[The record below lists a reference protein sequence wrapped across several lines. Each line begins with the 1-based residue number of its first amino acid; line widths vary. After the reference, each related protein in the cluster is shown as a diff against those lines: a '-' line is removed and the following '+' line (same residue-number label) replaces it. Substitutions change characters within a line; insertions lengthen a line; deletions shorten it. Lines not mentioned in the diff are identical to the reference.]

1 VRFWHDEMASLRKRF
16 QSLARPDAI
25 IVYVLLI
32 GIVAMSVYFASQS
45 SAFLTTENF
54 KVIGTNSAALGVV
67 AVALTILVISGYVD
81 LSIGSI
87 AALSGTVTALAV
99 YSWQWDPI
107 VGIALGIIVGGAIG
121 AVNGFLCAI
130 LGFSAIIV
138 TLGMLG
144 ILRGVTLLVK
154 NTPVFGDN
162 ATLTRI
168 GAGEFAGVPIMILFA
183 LGAFV
188 LGAIF
193 LSYTPWGRYIYAIGA
208 NPQAA
213 FLSALPVRALP
224 FCMFVVTGASAGLA
238 GVLLTARQA
247 GASPGDQGVGLELN
261 ALTVV
266 LLGGVAFVGGRG
278 RLTGVFA
285 AVLFLGILQD
295 GLILTNVTPYVQLV
309 VGGLALVF
317 AAGLDIG
324 VTWFSEQL
332 QSRRQLGGR
341 LGGERRVLTEDP
353 IAHGRSE

>member
-1 VRFWHDEMASLRKRF
+1 MASLLKTFRG
-16 QSLARPDAI
+16 LTRPDVI
-25 IVYVLLI
+25 IVSVLVI
-32 GIVAMSVYFASQS
+32 GIIAMSVYFASQS
-45 SAFLTTENF
+45 AAFLTIKNF
-54 KVIGTNSAALGVV
+54 EVLGSNSAPLGVV
-67 AVALTILVISGYVD
+67 AVALAILIMSGYVD

-87 AALSGTVTALAV
+87 AAFAGTVTALAV
-99 YSWQWDPI
+99 YSWQWDP
-107 VGIALGIIVGGAIG
+107 VVAIALGIIVGGAIG

-144 ILRGVTLLVK
+144 ILRGATLLVT

-168 GAGEFAGVPIMILFA
+168 GSGEFAGVPILILFA

-188 LGAIF
+188 VGAIF
-193 LSYTPWGRYIYAIGA
+193 LSYTPWGRYVYAIGV

-224 FCMFVVTGASAGLA
+224 FCLFVVTGASAGLA

-247 GASPGDQGVGLELN
+247 GASPGDQGVGLELD

-278 RLTGVFA
+278 RLIGVFA
-285 AVLFLGILQD
+285 AVLFLGVLQD

-324 VTWFSEQL
+324 VTWFSEKL
-332 QSRRQLGGR
+332 QRRRRLGER
-341 LGGERRVLTEDP
+341 LGGGPRVPTEDA
-353 IAHGRSE
+353 IAHARSE